1 MKKQIIKTVSFVLVF
16 VLMALS
22 LTSCFIE
29 TPFGG
34 DDDDTAHT
42 HNFVKKFNARFSYEE
57 CTICGFKTD
66 ECPITN
72 SGESDQN
79 ENQESFIVLE
89 NNSEL
94 VLELISYLR
103 LKSVKSERGPL
114 STEIKIDI
122 IVSGAKPVLVDFDS
136 SSYYIVCAYY
146 NSTHDIERINYCCAD
161 KYIWVKYAKEA
172 DIKEYYNDQELVV
185 SFQINKA
192 SFVWDMSSDT
202 ANAISFEHFREFK
215 AVFENGKNIYQCVP
229 FDKVFIYS
237 NTSDEENIYY
247 SLSLSGSVFRTF
259 NCAKIDEQY
268 FIPYYL
274 YRIYPDGHCSVT
286 DLSNKLRLD
295 FGKYYDELSNML
307 IYDKYIFIRDNGA
320 IDYYALID
328 VNEFSNAFVNKG
340 E

>member
-1 MKKQIIKTVSFVLVF
+1 MEKHIIKTVSCVLVF

-29 TPFGG
+29 IPFGG

-72 SGESDQN
+72 IGESDQN

-94 VLELISYLR
+94 VLELINYLG
-103 LKSVKSERGPL
+103 SINVKADQG
-114 STEIKIDI
+114 STTIETKIDKI
-122 IVSGAKPVLVDFDS
+122 NNGAKPLLVDFDS

-146 NSTHDIERINYCCAD
+146 NSTHNMEKRNYCCAD

-172 DIKEYYNDQELVV
+172 DIEEHYNDQELVV

-192 SFVWDMSSDT
+192 SLVWDMSSDT
-202 ANAISFEHFREFK
+202 GNAISFEHFREFT
-215 AVFENGKNIYQCVP
+215 AVFENGKNTYQCIP
-229 FDKVFIYS
+229 FDMAFVFL
-237 NTSDEENIYY
+237 NTSDKENIYY
-247 SLSLSGSVFRTF
+247 STSSLGNVYKTLD
-259 NCAKIDEQY
+259 CAKIDEQY

-286 DLSNKLRLD
+286 DLSNKLRLY

-307 IYDKYIFIRDNGA
+307 IYDKYQFIRDNGA

-328 VNEFSNAFVNKG
+328 VNEFSNAFVNK
-340 E
+340 EE